1 MPIPQTS
8 TEDQLMPI
16 AAMKLMESIWAT
28 QLMRLVGDRKWG
40 EFADSVFGVYMRH
53 ALAIVL
59 HFVFVICL
67 ILPFFWRICTR
78 RSESSVLKPTHSR
91 KLQLGVMHKLV
102 LLSCIS
108 LTVLYASLGIWS
120 PLCWWLKEIPKD
132 FGAEG
137 EYVFQTMAWA
147 IMSGY
152 AYYSLTRSKENLPF
166 LLRMW
171 WILSLSLYAFF
182 LFLNIQEIKQQKHFS
197 LSSLVEILALFLSA
211 FLSYASF
218 CGKTCEGSSTE
229 SIEEPL
235 LNNIQENSEN
245 LKPKVTP
252 YATASFLSRMSF
264 SWMKPLLDA
273 GHRKPLG
280 IDDVPQVA
288 DTHKADYIYHKFRN
302 QLDAK
307 GNGTLSIAKMA
318 IVIVQKDILFT
329 AFLALMTSCSSYV
342 GPYFID
348 NFVQCLADKKQFAS
362 EGIVLACA
370 FLLAKAVESLSQRH
384 WFFITVHLG
393 VRVKAALTAAIYK
406 KGLVLSSQSRQKHTS
421 GEIVNYMS
429 VDANRIGD
437 FSWYLHDIWTSP
449 LQVLLALGI
458 LYQNL
463 GLASLAGM
471 ATMALIMMANFP
483 LGKMQKNYNEK
494 LMKAKDGRMKAT
506 SEILRNMKILKLQ
519 AWETRFLQKLE
530 TLRKKESNWLKKYFY
545 GYAGLSFFFWGT
557 PALVSVVTFGTCT
570 MIGVPLTTGRI
581 LSALATFKILQEP
594 IYSLPDLISMIAQTK
609 VSLDRIADFLQ
620 EEELQPDAVKQIS
633 NDLTEMAIEIQEG
646 VFSWDPTAPS
656 STIRGLDVQVKRG
669 MRVAV
674 CGTVGSGKS
683 SLLSCI
689 IGEIPKISGSVK
701 ISGTK
706 AYVSQSPWIQ
716 SGKIRDNILFG
727 REWDKTRYESVLQA
741 CAFEKDLE
749 LFPYGDQTKIGE
761 RGINLSGGQKQRI
774 QIARALYQDA
784 DINLFDDPF
793 SAVDAHTGTH
803 IFQECLLR
811 ILGSKT
817 VIYVTHQ
824 VEFLYRADLI
834 LVMRDGEITQ
844 AGKYD
849 DILQESTDFEELVG
863 AHQKALKSV
872 NAMENSENLSSQ
884 ALDEGPSTGNTTNV
898 KDVDRQKLQKQDSS
912 QKSKEVEE
920 DLESKT
926 NGEKEIDKGVKSS
939 QLVQEEE
946 REKGRVSLWVYWSY
960 ITAAYRGA
968 LIPIILLAHTT
979 FQLLDISS
987 SYWMA
992 WATPLTEDQKPPVSK
1007 SSLILVYMALA
1018 LCSALCILVRTIFI
1032 CLSGFKSA
1040 QQLFSNMHSCIFRAP
1055 MSFFDATPTGRILN
1069 RVSTDQSKVDQII
1082 PFQLGGLAFSI
1093 IQLLGI
1099 VAVMSQ
1105 VAWQV
1110 FIVFIP
1116 VLAICIWYQQY
1127 YIVTSREL
1135 ARLIGVCK
1143 APVIQHFAESISGAA
1158 TIRSFDQES
1167 RFMNTNLQLIDGF
1180 SRPSFHNAAAMQWL
1194 CFRIDILSNL
1204 VFVFSMVLVL
1214 CLPESIISPSIAGLG
1229 ITYGLNLNL
1238 TQAWLIWTLC
1248 NVENN
1253 MISVER
1259 MVQYSRIPSEPPLV
1273 IENSRPSSCWPSNG
1287 TIDIIDLRVRYGP
1300 HLPLVLKG
1308 ISCTFPGGNK
1318 VGIVGRTGCGK
1329 STLIQTLFRVIDP
1342 VGGRIVIDGIDI
1354 LTIGLHDLRS
1364 RISIIPQ
1371 DPTMFEGT
1379 IRNNLDPLGD
1389 YSDDEIWKALEKCE
1403 LGEVVRE
1410 KEEKLDSLV
1419 SENGENW
1426 SVGQRQLVC
1435 LGRVLL
1441 KQSRILVLD
1450 EATASVDTAT
1460 DGLIQQTIR
1469 NQFRDCTV
1477 ITIAHRIP
1485 SVCDSD
1491 LVLVLSDG
1499 NVVEYDS
1506 PTKLLENK
1514 SSSFAKLVSEYTLR
1528 ATNVEEK

>member
-1 MPIPQTS
+1 
-8 TEDQLMPI
+8 MPI

-28 QLMRLVGDRKWG
+28 QLMRLGGYRKW
-40 EFADSVFGVYMRH
+40 EELADSVFGVTMRH
-53 ALAIVL
+53 AFAIVL
-59 HFVFVICL
+59 HLVFVVCL
-67 ILPFFWRICTR
+67 GLPLFWKMCRFCTQR
-78 RSESSVLKPTHSR
+78 PESSVLKPTRSK
-91 KLQLGVMHKLV
+91 KLQLGVMHKVALV
-102 LLSCIS
+102 SCIS
-108 LTVLYASLGIWS
+108 LSVLYILLGIWS
-120 PLCWWLKEIPKD
+120 PLYWWLKEWPKD

-137 EYVFQTMAWA
+137 EYVFQAMAWA
-147 IMSGY
+147 IISGY
-152 AYYSLTRSKENLPF
+152 AYYSLTKEINERFPL

-171 WILSLSLYAFF
+171 WMLSLILYAFF
-182 LFLNIQEIKQQKHFS
+182 LFLNIQEFKQRKRIT
-197 LSSLVEILALFLSA
+197 LSIVVEILALFISA

-218 CGKTCEGSSTE
+218 FDKTVEGSLTQ

-235 LNNIQENSEN
+235 LNTIPENSEN
-245 LKPKVTP
+245 PKPKVTP

-264 SWMKPLLDA
+264 SWMKPLLDV
-273 GHRKPLG
+273 GHEKVLD

-288 DTHKADYIYHKFRN
+288 DFHKANHVYHKFRN

-307 GNGTLSIAKMA
+307 GNGASAFTIAKM
-318 IVIVQKDILFT
+318 VVFIVQKDLLFT
-329 AFLALMTSCSSYV
+329 AFLAVMNSCSSYV

-348 NFVQCLADKKQFAS
+348 NFVQCLSGKEQFAS

-370 FLLAKAVESLSQRH
+370 FLLAKVVESLSQRH
-384 WFFITVHLG
+384 LFFKAVHIG
-393 VRVKAALTAAIYK
+393 IRVKAALTAAIYK
-406 KGLVLSSQSRQKHTS
+406 KVFMISCQSREKHTS
-421 GEIVNYMS
+421 GEIINYMS
-429 VDANRIGD
+429 VDAQRIGE
-437 FSWYLHDIWTSP
+437 FSRYVHDIWIAP
-449 LQVLLALGI
+449 LQVLLALVI
-458 LYQNL
+458 LYQHL
-463 GLASLAGM
+463 GLAFLSGV
-471 ATMALIMMANFP
+471 ATTVLLMMVNFP
-483 LGKMQKNYNEK
+483 LGKMQKEYNIKIME
-494 LMKAKDGRMKAT
+494 AKDKRLKAT

-519 AWETRFLQKLE
+519 AWETRFLLKLE
-530 TLRKKESNWLKKYFY
+530 TLRKEECNWLKKIFF
-545 GYAGLSFFFWGT
+545 GLAGILFFFWGA
-557 PALVSVVTFGTCT
+557 PAFVSVVTFGTCAIT
-570 MIGVPLTTGRI
+570 GVPLTTGRI
-581 LSALATFKILQEP
+581 LSALATFRILQEP
-594 IYSLPDLISMIAQTK
+594 IYRLPDLISMIAQTR
-609 VSLDRIADFLQ
+609 VSLDRIAEFLQ
-620 EEELQPDAVKQIS
+620 QEELQPDTVKQVS
-633 NDLTEMAIEIQEG
+633 KDLTEMAIEIQEG
-646 VFSWDPTAPS
+646 AFSWDPAARSP
-656 STIRGLDVQVKRG
+656 TIRGLDVQVNRG

-689 IGEIPKISGSVK
+689 LGEIPKISGSVK

-716 SGKIRDNILFG
+716 SGKIKDNILFG
-727 REWDKTRYESVLQA
+727 REWEKTRYESVLQA
-741 CAFEKDLE
+741 CAFKKDLE
-749 LFPYGDQTKIGE
+749 LFPYGDQTEIGE

-784 DINLFDDPF
+784 DIYLFDDPF

-803 IFQECLLR
+803 IFRECLLH

-824 VEFLYRADLI
+824 VEFLYAADLI

-844 AGKYD
+844 AGKYE
-849 DILQESTDFEELVG
+849 DILQSRTDFEELVG

-872 NAMENSENLSSQ
+872 DAMENSEYFSSQ
-884 ALDEGPSTGNTTNV
+884 VLIEGQSTGNTTSV
-898 KDVDRQKLQKQDSS
+898 KDVNNQKLQTQDSG
-912 QKSKEVEE
+912 QKSKEVK

-926 NGEKEIDKGVKSS
+926 HSEKEIDEGVKSS
-939 QLVQEEE
+939 QLVQQEEK
-946 REKGRVSLWVYWSY
+946 EKGRVSMWVYWSY
-960 ITAAYRGA
+960 ITSAYKGA
-968 LIPIILLAHTT
+968 LIPIILLTHTA
-979 FQLLDISS
+979 FQLLEIGS

-1007 SSLILVYMALA
+1007 PLLILVYMTLA
-1018 LCSALCILVRTIFI
+1018 LCSALFILVRTILL

-1040 QQLFSNMHSCIFRAP
+1040 KQLFSDMHSCIFRAP
-1055 MSFFDATPTGRILN
+1055 MSFFDTTPTGRILN
-1069 RVSTDQSKVDQII
+1069 RASADQRTVDQVI
-1082 PFQLGGLAFSI
+1082 PFQLGGVAFSL

-1110 FIVFIP
+1110 FIMFIP

-1127 YIVTSREL
+1127 YLVTSREL
-1135 ARLIGVCK
+1135 SRLVGVSK
-1143 APVIQHFAESISGAA
+1143 APIIQHFAESISGAI

-1167 RFMNTNLQLIDGF
+1167 RFMKTNLHLIDGL
-1180 SRPSFHNAAAMQWL
+1180 SRPSFHMSGAMEWL
-1194 CFRIDILSNL
+1194 CFRLDLLSNL
-1204 VFVFSMVLVL
+1204 VFVFSMVLLL
-1214 CLPESIISPSIAGLG
+1214 CLPESVVNPSIAGLG

-1238 TQAWLIWTLC
+1238 TQTWVIWSLC
-1248 NVENN
+1248 NLENN

-1273 IENSRPSSCWPSNG
+1273 IENSRPSSCWPSRG
-1287 TIDIIDLRVRYGP
+1287 TIDITDLQVRYGP
-1300 HLPLVLKG
+1300 HLPLVLRG
-1308 ISCTFPGGNK
+1308 ISCIFPGGKK

-1329 STLIQTLFRVIDP
+1329 STLIQSLFRIVDP
-1342 VGGRIVIDGIDI
+1342 VGGRIAIDGIDI

-1371 DPTMFEGT
+1371 DPTMFEGS

-1389 YSDDEIWKALEKCE
+1389 YSDDEIWKALEKCQ
-1403 LGEVVRE
+1403 LGEVVRG
-1410 KEEKLDSLV
+1410 KEEKLDSPV
-1419 SENGENW
+1419 TENGENW

-1441 KQSRILVLD
+1441 KKSRILVLD

-1469 NQFRDCTV
+1469 NQFSDCTV

-1499 NVVEYDS
+1499 NIAEYDS

-1514 SSSFAKLVSEYTLR
+1514 SSAFAKLVSEYTIR
-1528 ATNVEEK
+1528 GSNIEGK